1 MEVVMEVV
9 LFVIFSDCKQ
19 YKDSYNFNASHINF
33 VRGSVFLEIF
43 FRHFIFLKHWS
54 NTVKLSDWH
63 QGNRILI
70 QFALYSYTKF
80 LVNYAKRVQ
89 LDFKSFSKNF
99 YFTLSLMLWILLGKF
114 HQTLQSFAVCLSFH
128 IDSHSFILT
137 FKVSCRGHWFILQ
150 PSTVFWHSKI

>member
-63 QGNRILI
+63 QGNGILI

-99 YFTLSLMLWILLGKF
+99 YFTLKLNALNLAWKISSNSAKF
-114 HQTLQSFAVCLSFH
+114 CCVSEFSYWQS
-128 IDSHSFILT
+128 
-137 FKVSCRGHWFILQ
+137 
-150 PSTVFWHSKI
+150 